1 MTERAVQA
9 RELTRRFGS
18 FVAVDHLTLDVPKG
32 SVFGFLGP
40 NGSGKST
47 TIRMLCGLLA
57 PSGGSAVV
65 GGFDIEREPEA
76 LRAHLGYMSQRFSLY
91 DDLTVAEN
99 LEFFGGVYGLAG
111 GRLCTRR
118 DAVLAAVGLAGQ
130 EEQMTSALSYGW
142 KQRLALASALLHEP
156 PLLFLDEPTS
166 GV

>member
-1 MTERAVQA
+1 EHAVEA

-18 FVAVDHLTLDVPKG
+18 FTAVDRLTLEVPAG

-65 GGFDIEREPEA
+65 GGFDVAREPEA
-76 LRAHLGYMSQRFSLY
+76 LRAHIGYMSQRFSLY

-111 GRLCTRR
+111 SRLRER
-118 DAVLAAVGLAGQ
+118 MAAVLGAVGLAG
-130 EEQMTSALSYGW
+130 
-142 KQRLALASALLHEP
+142 
-156 PLLFLDEPTS
+156 
-166 GV
+166 